1 MQLDDD
7 ARDAKQQFSLTN
19 YLGQIMGLNG
29 LKEKTEWI
37 FKLRSAV
44 SFWTLMIV
52 RLGCKGPL
60 PYDCDSL

>member
-29 LKEKTEWI
+29 LKEKTKWI
-37 FKLRSAV
+37 FKLRLEFICALLS
-44 SFWTLMIV
+44 SKMWGLWI
-52 RLGCKGPL
+52 
-60 PYDCDSL
+60 

>member
-19 YLGQIMGLNG
+19 YLGQIMGFNG

-37 FKLRSAV
+37 FKLRLEFICALIS
-44 SFWTLMIV
+44 SKMWGLWI
-52 RLGCKGPL
+52 
-60 PYDCDSL
+60 